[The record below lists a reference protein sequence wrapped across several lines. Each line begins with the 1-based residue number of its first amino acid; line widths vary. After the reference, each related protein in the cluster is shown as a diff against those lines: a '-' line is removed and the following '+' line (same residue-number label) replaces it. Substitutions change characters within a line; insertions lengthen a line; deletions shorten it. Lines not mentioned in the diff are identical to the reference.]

1 MQYVNDKWTI
11 QITPINVLNRNG
23 TWINVGTED
32 NPKWLP
38 KLVVHNVPDEVIEH
52 SQGQINDGDFPPE
65 LGVGDTQRKYLLT
78 NSGLK
83 YNTTMLDGTD
93 WASIANARKEV
104 KLMDKYLK
112 TRIRYKGDKLA
123 IIMAVVTNYN
133 TFA

>member
-1 MQYVNDKWTI
+1 MNDKWTV

-23 TWINVGTED
+23 TWVNVGTELD
-32 NPKWLP
+32 PKWLP

-52 SQGQINDGDFPPE
+52 SQGEINDGDFPQE
-65 LGVGDTQRKYLLT
+65 LGVNDSDHKYLM
-78 NSGLK
+78 SSKGLG
-83 YNTTMLDGTD
+83 YDTSMLDGTD
-93 WASIANARKEV
+93 WSVMANARKEV

-123 IIMAVVTNYN
+123 IIMAIVTNYN

>member
-1 MQYVNDKWTI
+1 MNKKEDKI
-11 QITPINVLNRNG
+11 LEELRRRGKIF
-23 TWINVGTED
+23 ED
-32 NPKWLP
+32 PCPKS
-38 KLVVHNVPDEVIEH
+38 ESI
-52 SQGQINDGDFPPE
+52 
-65 LGVGDTQRKYLLT
+65 LGVGDIQRKYLLT